1 MERVVRRRVEAKGR
15 LCRRR
20 VSGRERLV
28 RSAIS
33 CEPMRADGGSSY
45 GLGVVSRVGRTLDGV
60 LLDEGALVCGARGVS
75 TACHPVASRRVY
87 AARL

>member
-33 CEPMRADGGSSY
+33 CEPMRAGEASAMVVVREVAGDGPW
-45 GLGVVSRVGRTLDGV
+45 
-60 LLDEGALVCGARGVS
+60 
-75 TACHPVASRRVY
+75 TACCWMRVRWS
-87 AARL
+87 AALAACPPPAILYQAVVRTELV